1 MVTRVSPAELP
12 GRVKARAN
20 RCAGLVTVGITD
32 QQPIGAED
40 PNPTEIVELDGIA
53 DGSIDVDV
61 ACAVVFAKYTRG

>member
-1 MVTRVSPAELP
+1 MTSTDTTVS
-12 GRVKARAN
+12 ARTEAA
-20 RCAGLVTVGITD
+20 RQAIAIARL
-32 QQPIGAED
+32 QGAED